1 MTHDNTNTQ
10 TFRKTSTYAMVV
22 TALMAAVTCILA
34 PLSVPIG
41 PVPISLTNFAIY
53 LSLYL
58 LDWKKG
64 TLSYLIYLL
73 PGETFW
79 PNRWIFNRIYSNG
92 NHRGYCHRQIHQ
104 PWNPDPWNDRWNC
117 NLLRIWNS
125 MVLPPGRIYG
135 RRSTCSLCHSFHSC
149 GSVQNGH
156 CNDYRTD
163 DSQKTWNCSTAINKS
178 EKGTY
183 FQKF

>member
-64 TLSYLIYLL
+64 TLSYLIL
-73 PGETFW
+73 PVARIGRASGILRILRWTGETG
-79 PNRWIFNRIYSNG
+79 RSDRRIHHRIYSNG
-92 NHRGYCHRQIHQ
+92 NHRRYCHRQIHQ

-156 CNDYRTD
+156 CNDYWTD
-163 DSQKTWNCSTAINKS
+163 GS
-178 EKGTY
+178 
-183 FQKF
+183 